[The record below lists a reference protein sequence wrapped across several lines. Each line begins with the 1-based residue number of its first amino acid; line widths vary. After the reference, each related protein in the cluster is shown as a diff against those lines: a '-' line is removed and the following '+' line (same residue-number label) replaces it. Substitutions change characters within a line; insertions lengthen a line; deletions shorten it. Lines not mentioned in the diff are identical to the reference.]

1 MSSRDKILAAV
12 KQNQPALQALP
23 DVTPLVDTFPSSA
36 EKFAETLAAI
46 GGKAY
51 EIQNITE
58 IPVILGERDASTR
71 VINLVDG
78 LTIANAE
85 TQVGDIDPHTLE
97 NVDLAIIKA
106 HFAVAENGAVWVTS
120 DLLQQRALP
129 FITQHLAVVIN
140 YDDVV
145 GTMHQAYN
153 RIADLDYDWAAFI
166 AGPSKTADIE
176 QSLVIGAHGARSMSV
191 FILKQV

>member
-1 MSSRDKILAAV
+1 MSSREKILAAV
-12 KQNQPALQALP
+12 KQNQPAAQALP
-23 DVTPLVDTFPSSA
+23 DVSPLIDTFPSSA

-51 EIQNITE
+51 EIQSIAE
-58 IPVILGERDASTR
+58 IPVLLGELTDASKR
-71 VINLVDG
+71 IVNLVDG
-78 LTIANAE
+78 LSMPNAE
-85 TQVGDIDPHTLE
+85 TQVGEIDPHTLE
-97 NVDLAIIKA
+97 NVDLAVIKA
-106 HFAVAENGAVWVTS
+106 HFGVAENGAVWVTS

-153 RIADLDYDWAAFI
+153 RIADVDYEWAAFI

-176 QSLVIGAHGARSMSV
+176 QSLVIGAHGSRSMRV
-191 FILKQV
+191 FIFK